1 MSVDSEKS
9 TQTVLL
15 KTKEASDNLSKENWY
30 NLFTEIIYKNSLDN
44 NLSQSN
50 VEENKG
56 QTTFVTEVNRDVKE
70 VVQQA
75 TLTIWTLT
83 KHLPWWRHLEDVFK
97 TSFVFVFRRRLKDVL
112 IKTNISTWV
121 KRLQKTSSRRLQD
134 VLVKTNIFVLAIP
147 LQDVFKTFSRSFQD
161 FFKTSCYDVL
171 RRVAKTSSR
180 QIQNVFKTFWR
191 RLQDIFKT
199 SWKRLQDIFKMS
211 SRRFEDTL
219 QRYFQDF
226 FKMYHQVKL
235 FLLTRFQDVFGRY

>member
-9 TQTVLL
+9 TQTVL
-15 KTKEASDNLSKENWY
+15 ENWY

-56 QTTFVTEVNRDVKE
+56 QITFVTEVNRDVKE

-161 FFKTSCYDVL
+161 VFKTSCYDVL

-180 QIQNVFKTFWR
+180 QIQNVFKTSSR
-191 RLQDIFKT
+191 RHENVFKT
-199 SWKRLQDIFKMS
+199 SFETSSRHLQDVFKTFWRHLAKIF
-211 SRRFEDTL
+211 SRL
-219 QRYFQDF
+219 
-226 FKMYHQVKL
+226 
-235 FLLTRFQDVFGRY
+235 FQDVSSS